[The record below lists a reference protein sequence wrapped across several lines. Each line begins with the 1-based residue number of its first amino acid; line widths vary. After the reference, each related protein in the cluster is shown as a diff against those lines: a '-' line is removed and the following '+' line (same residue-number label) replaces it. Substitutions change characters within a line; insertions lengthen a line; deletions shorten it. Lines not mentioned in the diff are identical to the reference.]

1 MLNNTGMEANSA
13 HRIGTV
19 SCHSASNQSN
29 IGRWISPS
37 GEEIPSVGND
47 MFQIQFYTETF
58 HSYTTLVLRDGMA
71 YLKLLLV
78 PGNAG
83 GKQSLTLTFL
93 KLGPTIYYSKKH
105 PQKWW
110 GILEDTRG
118 Q

>member
-47 MFQIQFYTETF
+47 MFQIQFYTATF

-71 YLKLLLV
+71 YLKLLFG
-78 PGNAG
+78 PGNEEK
-83 GKQSLTLTFL
+83 KQASPLCF
-93 KLGPTIYYSKKH
+93 
-105 PQKWW
+105 
-110 GILEDTRG
+110 
-118 Q
+118 